1 MALYHRQQ
9 LLPIYEPH
17 LKVFWPFTIA
27 LALRKVKSVAAVVG
41 WIVDGIAAFDTSDI
55 PRCRQRPR
63 AICRENWRFALFRSG
78 LRPFVL
84 LKRGGFARLPFERFG
99 PKFNWILNQ
108 TFYDFAHLPFERF

>member
-63 AICRENWRFALFRSG
+63 AICRENWRFTLFRSG
-78 LRPFVL
+78 LRPFAL
-84 LKRGGFARLPFERFG
+84 RKIWTQIQLDFE
-99 PKFNWILNQ
+99 PNIS
-108 TFYDFAHLPFERF
+108 